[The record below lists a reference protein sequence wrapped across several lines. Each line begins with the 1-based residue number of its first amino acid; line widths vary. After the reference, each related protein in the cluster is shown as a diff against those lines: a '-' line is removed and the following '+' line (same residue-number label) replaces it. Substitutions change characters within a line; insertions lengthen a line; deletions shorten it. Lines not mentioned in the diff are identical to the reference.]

1 MSKYEIK
8 KIRVIDKL
16 IAKGR
21 MDIAIQK
28 ILNLKGVDKK
38 WTYN

>member
-21 MDIAIQK
+21 MDIAVK
-28 ILNLKGVDKK
+28 IILKGVDNK
-38 WTYN
+38 